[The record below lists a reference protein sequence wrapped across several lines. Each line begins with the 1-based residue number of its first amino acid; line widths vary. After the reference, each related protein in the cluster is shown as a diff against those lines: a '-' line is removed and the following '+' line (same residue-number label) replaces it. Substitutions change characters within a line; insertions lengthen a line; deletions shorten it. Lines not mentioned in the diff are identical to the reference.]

1 MTTFSYAYAAVQ
13 EQKKLLGNLDAWIEK
28 AIAFAKA
35 KPFDPAVLLSARLA
49 PDQFSLLRQVQ
60 STCDHAKFVS
70 HRLAGKAP
78 PKHPDTETTFE
89 ELRARIATVRGLL
102 DGFTTADFEGAD
114 ARVIDLPFFEG
125 KVLSGAEYLLEFAQ
139 PNFYFHLTTAYAI
152 LRHNGVA
159 LGKMDYIG
167 SLSLHDR

>member
-1 MTTFSYAYAAVQ
+1 M
-13 EQKKLLGNLDAWIEK
+13 
-28 AIAFAKA
+28 
-35 KPFDPAVLLSARLA
+35 
-49 PDQFSLLRQVQ
+49 
-60 STCDHAKFVS
+60 
-70 HRLAGKAP
+70 
-78 PKHPDTETTFE
+78 
-89 ELRARIATVRGLL
+89 VRGLL

-159 LGKMDYIG
+159 LGKMDYVG

>member
-1 MTTFSYAYAAVQ
+1 MTTFSYAHAAVQ
-13 EQKKLLGNLDAWIEK
+13 EQSKLLGNLDAWIEK

-35 KPFDPAVLLSARLA
+35 KPFDPVVLLSARLA

-60 STCDHAKFVS
+60 SACDHAKFMS
-70 HRLAGKAP
+70 YRLAGKEP

-89 ELRARIATVRGLL
+89 ELRARIAMVRGLL
-102 DGFTTADFEGAD
+102 DGFKKADFEGAD
-114 ARVIDLPFFEG
+114 SRVIELSFFEG

-152 LRHNGVA
+152 LRHSGVA
-159 LGKMDYIG
+159 VGKMDYIG